1 MGEASRPLIA
11 HAAAGR
17 ASRTAAQI
25 RGYSIEVS
33 ARDRA
38 AIDALPDRVPQ
49 GTDVYITWTPRN
61 SHPETA
67 EAAARLRRIGMNPVP
82 HIAARYIESAA
93 SLADL
98 LARLDGSAGIDQALL
113 VGGDVSKPAGPFA
126 AVIDLLRSGLLER
139 HGITR
144 IGVAG
149 YPEGHP
155 KIAADVLDAALR
167 AKIAYARENGL
178 TPTIVTQ
185 FCFEADAILGWLA
198 ALRRGG
204 IDLPVRVGLAGPASI
219 ATLMRYAVMCGI
231 GNSIKV
237 IGAHRSA
244 IARLFSEADPGRIVD
259 RVQRAREADPALGIA
274 GFHFFPF
281 GGIAKFA
288 DWLNR

>member
-1 MGEASRPLIA
+1 MIGLS
-11 HAAAGR
+11 AGTESAR
-17 ASRTAAQI
+17 IAAQV

-98 LARLDGSAGIDQALL
+98 LARLDGSAGVDRALL
-113 VGGDVSKPAGPFA
+113 VGGDVAKPAGPFA
-126 AVIDLLRSGLLER
+126 AVIDLLRTGLLQS

-155 KIAADVLDAALR
+155 KIAADALDAALR
-167 AKIAYARENGL
+167 AKIAYARRNGL

-185 FCFEADAILGWLA
+185 FCFDADAILGWLA
-198 ALRRGG
+198 ALRRDG

-244 IARLFSEADPGRIVD
+244 IVRLFSEADPGRIVE
-259 RVQRAREADPALGIA
+259 RVQRAREADPALGLA

-281 GGIAKFA
+281 GGIGKFA
-288 DWLNR
+288 DWLKQ